1 MSLSYFI
8 VMRRNLDSTTVLGE
22 LSVDE
27 LLSAVGERT
36 PAPASG
42 VATALTAALAA
53 ALAELSARYA
63 GNEDDAERAHALAAE
78 LVRLGDA
85 DAAAYSAFMA
95 NRSEE
100 TRAEIVRVPEE
111 IARLADE
118 AVALALRATDKL
130 SPSVAGD
137 ARAAAELGRAAAA
150 VARGLAELNRAGS

>member
-1 MSLSYFI
+1 
-8 VMRRNLDSTTVLGE
+8 VLGE
-22 LSVDE
+22 LNVDE
-27 LLSAVGERT
+27 LLVAIGERT

-42 VATALTAALAA
+42 AATAVTAALAA

-63 GNEDDAERAHALAAE
+63 GNGDDAARAHSLAAE

-85 DAAAYSAFMA
+85 DAAAYSAYLA
-95 NRSEE
+95 NRNEE

-130 SPSVAGD
+130 GPAVAGD
-137 ARAAAELGRAAAA
+137 ARASAELGRAAAA
-150 VARGLAELNRAGS
+150 VARDLAELNRAGS